1 MIDDIDMRIIQLLT
15 KRPNATINEISE
27 KIKIPRSTVAIR
39 IKRMKE
45 SEIIRECYYVD
56 SSLIS
61 HDDIIMGLDIKPENL
76 IEVISEL
83 EKMEEVKEIYM
94 TTGDH
99 VSIIRILV
107 ENKRTKEIIEKI
119 KSIKGIRNVYPA
131 IVQKKIK

>member
-15 KRPNATINEISE
+15 KMPTATINEISE